1 MILFS
6 RLINFYGVIMQ
17 NTLSFALIKLS
28 KAHRARAE
36 ALLSPFDLYP
46 GQEQILFRLWQEEG
60 LRQSVLAEQLCVEP
74 PTVTKM
80 LQRMERKGWI
90 ERRGDPDDARLSR
103 VYLTEAGRALQTDI
117 ANVWAQLE
125 SDMTASLSEDERLL
139 LKRLFAQMQAD
150 LSR

>member
-1 MILFS
+1 
-6 RLINFYGVIMQ
+6 MQ
-17 NTLSFALIKLS
+17 DTLSFGLIKLC

-36 ALLSPFDLYP
+36 LLLSQFDLHP
-46 GQEQILFRLWQEEG
+46 GQEQILFRLWHEEG
-60 LRQSVLAEQLCVEP
+60 LAQSVLADHLCVEP

-103 VYLTEAGRALQTDI
+103 VFLTDAGRALQADI
-117 ANVWAQLE
+117 EQVWVALE
-125 SDMTASLSEDERLL
+125 AAMTASLSPAEVAL
-139 LKRLFAQMQAD
+139 LKRLFDQMQAD